1 MKHASKYEVMLNS
14 CLIQRL
20 AEEERFEPISQLI
33 DALDTKSDE
42 IFAAAFDRNHIQHL
56 MAEAEAE
63 PDAEEANLTTPIM
76 KKRKSLENQK
86 SIPSEID
93 TDSNFTLNKCI
104 KEFWESL
111 EDRFMVEYISNNIME
126 LLSEHITTYPDFFI
140 KHYKK
145 KIAKK
150 LIDQI
155 NKFVMCFNTAIEEEW
170 LVYIS

>member
-1 MKHASKYEVMLNS
+1 
-14 CLIQRL
+14 
-20 AEEERFEPISQLI
+20 
-33 DALDTKSDE
+33 
-42 IFAAAFDRNHIQHL
+42 

-63 PDAEEANLTTPIM
+63 PDAEEANLTIPVM
-76 KKRKSLENQK
+76 KKEKSMKSQK

-111 EDRFMVEYISNNIME
+111 EERFTVEYVSNNIME
-126 LLSEHITTYPDFFI
+126 LLAERITTYPDFFI